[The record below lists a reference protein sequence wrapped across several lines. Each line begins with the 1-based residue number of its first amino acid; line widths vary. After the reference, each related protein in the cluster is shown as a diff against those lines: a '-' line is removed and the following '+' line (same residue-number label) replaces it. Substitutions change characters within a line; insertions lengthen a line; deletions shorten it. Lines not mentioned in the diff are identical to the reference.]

1 MEDDS
6 NRSADTIEELGDHDS
21 QVINIEADFDIN
33 DIGEESMME
42 RNLIQ
47 NTKMNTFKN
56 KMQILQENSKR
67 NSLSIMNRDIEKRV
81 SDISMNSDTPIA
93 RSVNTVDLASL
104 QQFIPLNR

>member
-1 MEDDS
+1 MDNDS
-6 NRSADTIEELGDHDS
+6 NRSADTVDELGDVDS
-21 QVINIEADFDIN
+21 HVINVEADFDIN

-56 KMQILQENSKR
+56 KMQILQDNSKR
-67 NSLSIMNRDIEKRV
+67 NSLAIVNRDQIEKRV
-81 SDISMNSDTPIA
+81 SDISKISGTPIA

-104 QQFIPLNR
+104 Q